1 MYMLNIHSTL
11 VGERMSDG
19 SEAMSEHSSSI
30 HLVTSNDKVYR
41 SGYESIV
48 EDSTSS
54 QEKELSAH
62 FSEEEEEEEEE
73 TTSSSGLNKSPR
85 VA

>member
-1 MYMLNIHSTL
+1 MYMLSIHSSL
-11 VGERMSDG
+11 VGERISDG

-30 HLVTSNDKVYR
+30 HLVTSNDKVYP

-54 QEKELSAH
+54 QERESSAH
-62 FSEEEEEEEEE
+62 FSKEEEEEE
-73 TTSSSGLNKSPR
+73 TTSPSGLNKSPR